1 MINLILFGP
10 PGSGKGTQAELIVE
24 SKQLVHISTGDV
36 FRKNITQKTSLGNLA
51 NSYME
56 KGQLVPDKVTI
67 DLLASELDYYSNNDN
82 GFIFDGFPRTIPQ
95 ADALNI
101 LLENQKMNLTMVLSL
116 EVGEDELV
124 DRLLK
129 RGANSGRAD
138 DQNENIIR
146 NRIKVYNNETSVL
159 KSYYSKMLGDAFVS
173 VNGECDISA
182 ISNEIKKNI
191 ANFSAI

>member
-1 MINLILFGP
+1 
-10 PGSGKGTQAELIVE
+10 
-24 SKQLVHISTGDV
+24 
-36 FRKNITQKTSLGNLA
+36 
-51 NSYME
+51 ME

-173 VNGECDISA
+173 VNGECDISI

-191 ANFSAI
+191 ANFSVI